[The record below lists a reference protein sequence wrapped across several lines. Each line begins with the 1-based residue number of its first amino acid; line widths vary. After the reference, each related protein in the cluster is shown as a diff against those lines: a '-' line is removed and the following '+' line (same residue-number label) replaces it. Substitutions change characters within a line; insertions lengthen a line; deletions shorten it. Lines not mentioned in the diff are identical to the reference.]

1 MRMIPARRLLAD
13 ERGFSL
19 MELVVAMAI
28 GSIVLTTLLGVFM
41 NGMSNTTGVTD
52 RIEATQRARIATDRV
67 TTLLQA
73 QVCVDGA
80 SPISDAQATTVTFTA
95 NIGDVLADPV
105 RYTFRYD
112 TASKTLWE
120 DDFLPTMVNGTPT
133 YAAPP
138 SRSRVL
144 ISNVEPVNVT
154 PFNGAFF
161 TYYAFDATTGLVD
174 DNAPLFAPL
183 TNSDEQ
189 RVVRVGTG
197 MVALPER
204 TKANADPRATTI
216 TGQAIVG
223 SADPANPDK
232 GPKC

>member
-1 MRMIPARRLLAD
+1 MSPQRRLLAD
-13 ERGFSL
+13 EQGFSL

-67 TTLLQA
+67 TTLLQG
-73 QVCVDGA
+73 QVCVDGN
-80 SPISDAQATTVTFTA
+80 SPITDAQATSVTFTA
-95 NIGDVLADPV
+95 NIGDVLANPV
-105 RYTFRYD
+105 RYRFRYD
-112 TASKTLWE
+112 TVTKTLWE
-120 DDFLPTMVNGTPT
+120 DDFVPTMVNG
-133 YAAPP
+133 AANFPAGAT
-138 SRSRVL
+138 RSRVL
-144 ISNVEPVNVT
+144 ISNVEPVSGA

-161 TYYAFDATTGLVD
+161 TYYAFDTATGLVD
-174 DNAPLFAPL
+174 SSAPLPAPL
-183 TNSDEQ
+183 TSPDAQ

-197 MVALPER
+197 MVAVPER
-204 TKANADPRATTI
+204 TKASTDPRATTI

-223 SADPANPDK
+223 SADPANPNK

>member
-1 MRMIPARRLLAD
+1 MIRAGRLVAD

-73 QVCVDGA
+73 QVCVDGT
-80 SPISDAQATTVTFTA
+80 SPITDAQATTVTFTA
-95 NIGDVLADPV
+95 NIGDVLANPV

-112 TASKTLWE
+112 TPSKTLWE

-144 ISNVEPVNVT
+144 ISNVEPVN
-154 PFNGAFF
+154 GAFF
-161 TYYAFDATTGLVD
+161 TYYAFDATTGLV
-174 DNAPLFAPL
+174 NASAPLFAPL
-183 TNSDEQ
+183 TNADEQ

-223 SADPANPDK
+223 GADPANPDK

>member
-1 MRMIPARRLLAD
+1 MRRHRALLAD
-13 ERGFSL
+13 EHGFSL

-67 TTLLQA
+67 TTLLQG
-73 QVCVDGA
+73 QVCVEGSA
-80 SPISDAQATTVTFTA
+80 PISDAQATTVTFTA
-95 NIGDVLADPV
+95 NIGDVLANPV

-112 TASKTLWE
+112 SATKTLWE
-120 DDFLPTMVNGTPT
+120 DDFVPTLLGDGSLSFPVGAT
-133 YAAPP
+133 
-138 SRSRVL
+138 RSRVL
-144 ISNVEPVNVT
+144 ISNVEP
-154 PFNGAFF
+154 FSGAFF
-161 TYYAFDATTGLVD
+161 TYYAFNNATGLV
-174 DNAPLFAPL
+174 NAAAPLPAPL
-183 TNSDEQ
+183 SASDRQ

-197 MVALPER
+197 MVAVPER
-204 TKANADPRATTI
+204 TKVSTDPRSTTI

-223 SADPANPDK
+223 SADPANPNK